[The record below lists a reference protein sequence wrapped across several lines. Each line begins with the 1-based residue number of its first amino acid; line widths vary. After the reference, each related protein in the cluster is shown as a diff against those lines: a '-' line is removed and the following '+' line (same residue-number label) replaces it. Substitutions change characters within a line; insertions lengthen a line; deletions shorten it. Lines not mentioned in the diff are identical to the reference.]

1 MKETFGNVIVR
12 TFSQYLFC
20 DIQLLICSLF
30 SIHQRLLVSLCEVLN
45 MCFLDHGLAVS
56 DIEDMVFIESGCHC
70 NFCSCF
76 EPFNCL
82 CDFKSEYVNFG
93 ELKVDFTDLILRKHR
108 WV

>member
-1 MKETFGNVIVR
+1 MKETFGNVIVG

-30 SIHQRLLVSLCEVLN
+30 SIDQCLLVSLCEVLN

-56 DIEDMVFIESGCHC
+56 DIKDLVFIESGGHC
-70 NFCSCF
+70 DFRGCF
-76 EPFNCL
+76 EPFHGL
-82 CDFKSEYVNFG
+82 VDFKSEYVNLA
-93 ELKVDFTDLILRKHR
+93 ELEVDFTDLILRKHR